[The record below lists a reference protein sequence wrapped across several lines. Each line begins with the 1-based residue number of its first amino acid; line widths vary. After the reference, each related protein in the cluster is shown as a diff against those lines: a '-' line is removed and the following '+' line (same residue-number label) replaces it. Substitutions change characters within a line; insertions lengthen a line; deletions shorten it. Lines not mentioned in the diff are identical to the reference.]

1 MCVDVTYYAKYYTTS
16 YQEGTWVSVDFGI
29 HGAVLE
35 PILYGYWGMT
45 VLVNPD
51 GVNSS
56 FSKIESDFKTLKNK
70 TKFKKLQECVYNII
84 FPTMDPEV
92 LIHSTNLTSTCE
104 APCWR
109 RGDLCKKGTEGHP
122 VPKGLVYG
130 RKKLHILS
138 GTDKVTEWSWG
149 RKWLWPGEPQ
159 RLSEV
164 ACEHGSEW
172 QTGSLRPTSFT

>member
-35 PILYGYWGMT
+35 PILYWYWVMT

-70 TKFKKLQECVYNII
+70 NKLKKPQECVYNNNISNYGSW
-84 FPTMDPEV
+84 
-92 LIHSTNLTSTCE
+92 STNSFNKPDFHMWSSMLE
-104 APCWR
+104 ERGPVQEGDRGRPCPWGSCR
-109 RGDLCKKGTEGHP
+109 LI
-122 VPKGLVYG
+122 VYG

-149 RKWLWPGEPQ
+149 RKWL
-159 RLSEV
+159 
-164 ACEHGSEW
+164 
-172 QTGSLRPTSFT
+172 